1 MSEAQFHGTPR
12 PQDEPIEGS
21 FAEHLDYLCANDPR
35 GPLSNP
41 QVVRMLEEQGLPS
54 FSSTYMWQ
62 LRTGRADNP
71 TKKHMDSLA
80 DLFAVPQDYWSN
92 RGTATT
98 VNSMIARLND
108 LKESGADPEQLHRQ
122 LKAFTKLMSRGVT
135 PEVLNG
141 QLETLIR
148 LQEAGVNAAT
158 LKRLQDA
165 RVTDIAMR
173 AVGLSDEGLTAAA
186 AMIDQVRRLE
196 GLPPES

>member
-1 MSEAQFHGTPR
+1 MTHAHGSEA
-12 PQDEPIEGS
+12 PQDEPVGGS
-21 FAEHLDYLCANDPR
+21 FADRLDFLCTHDPR
-35 GPLSNP
+35 GPFTNP
-41 QVVRMLEEQGLPS
+41 QVVRMLEERGLPAP
-54 FSSTYMWQ
+54 SSTYMWQ

-71 TKKHMDSLA
+71 TKKHMDALA

-98 VNSMIARLND
+98 VNSMITRLNE

-122 LKAFTKLMSRGVT
+122 LRSFTKLMSQGVA
-135 PEVLNG
+135 PEALDE
-141 QLETLIR
+141 QLQTLIR
-148 LQEAGVNAAT
+148 LQEAGVTAAT

-173 AVGLSDEGLTAAA
+173 AVGLSDKGLTAAA

-196 GLPPES
+196 GLPAES